1 MQMTLNQG
9 RPISLDPNLFI
20 LEMASQNHKGPRSP
34 MQRFPSFR
42 QAQWRSQGNP
52 GNQKNLSKVTSTSG
66 SATLRTDPPP
76 HLGFPSP
83 SGGELMEE

>member
-66 SATLRTDPPP
+66 SATLRTDPPLLP
-76 HLGFPSP
+76 I
-83 SGGELMEE
+83 